1 MRPAQ
6 VRITVDRR
14 SRPLAPVARD
24 GRVDLGPAL
33 RGRRFRIDVTD
44 TAPSTGSPAAAAV
57 AISEIRGTGIPV
69 VHVPRTRSIQT
80 ACGSL
85 AAGSGVRRVALRA
98 LGTLASLDAGQP
110 LRVEQCGR
118 GLQLLA
124 GSQDIHIPASALL
137 RPYLVRLRSRAPSP
151 APLHAATVT
160 GRVLSSGTFGRGSHD
175 GVRVDSRRPS
185 WLVLGESYNRGWTA
199 ECDGRSLGR
208 PRVVDGFAN
217 GWRIGPGCH
226 RASFEFAPQRIA
238 TWCYFVGALACLVLL
253 LIVVLRRPR
262 EMPPVEPP
270 PPIAVDDRR
279 WRQPAA
285 RAVAAGVFATAVFGF
300 VFALRAGVVAGPVV
314 AFIAWQG
321 LSPRALILSAGV
333 LLAVVVP
340 LLYILFPGTNH
351 GGYDTEYAVEH
362 LGAHWVAVAAFVLLV
377 VALARTLAAR
387 IRASTRERPAEKRAG

>member
-1 MRPAQ
+1 WFPSRHAWIEWASATPRTVRSLVLRPGRLPALRPAQ
-6 VRITVDRR
+6 VRITVDGR
-14 SRPLAPVARD
+14 STPVVAVRD

-57 AISEIRGTGIPV
+57 AISEIRGAGIPV
-69 VHVPRTRSIQT
+69 VHVPRTGSIRT

-160 GRVLSSGTFGRGSHD
+160 GRVL
-175 GVRVDSRRPS
+175 
-185 WLVLGESYNRGWTA
+185 
-199 ECDGRSLGR
+199 
-208 PRVVDGFAN
+208 
-217 GWRIGPGCH
+217 
-226 RASFEFAPQRIA
+226 
-238 TWCYFVGALACLVLL
+238 L

-262 EMPPVEPP
+262 EMPPVGPP

-314 AFIAWQG
+314 AFIAWRG

-333 LLAVVVP
+333 LLAGAVP
-340 LLYILFPGTNH
+340 LLYILFPGTYH
-351 GGYDTEYAVEH
+351 GGYDPEY
-362 LGAHWVAVAAFVLLV
+362 
-377 VALARTLAAR
+377 
-387 IRASTRERPAEKRAG
+387 